1 MDPSFV
7 QNLHNLL
14 LQSTSNDTIQLKA
27 ATARLNKEFYKDP
40 TCIPALASI
49 IANSQEIPVRQLA
62 AIEMRKRVS
71 ANSGSLWLEVP
82 QLNREQLKSQLPEIV
97 LRESNSLVRH
107 STARVIAAIAGIEI
121 PVGGWPRL
129 LPFLHETATSSQVA
143 HREVGI
149 YILYTVLETIVE
161 GFQEHLQSFFKLFEG
176 LLQDPES
183 AEVRVT
189 TVRSLGTI
197 AQYIDMDEKADI
209 KSFQNLLPLMIQV
222 LAQTLEAGDEANA
235 RHLFDVFETLLIL
248 EIPLLSQHIPQL
260 VQFFIQAGSNRN
272 IDSDLRILALNALNW
287 TVQYKKSKIQSNN
300 LAAGILDGLMPI
312 TTEEEPEDIDD
323 DAPARSALRIIDTL
337 ATSLP
342 PTQVFPALRNQ
353 IQQYFSS
360 PDGSHR
366 RGAMLALGVSVEGC
380 SEFMTPLM
388 GQVWPVIEAG
398 LQDSDAGVRR
408 ATCVAVSCLC
418 EWLEDECV
426 SRHTVLVPA
435 IMALVGDSTTQRS
448 ACTALDALLE
458 VLHEVIDQY
467 LPLIMERLSGLLET
481 APSNV
486 KAVVTGAIGS
496 AAHASKTQFTPYFQ
510 ETMHRMQHFLV
521 LTGEGEET
529 ELRGITM
536 DTVGTFAEAVG
547 KDLFRPYYEPLM
559 KQAFQGIELGSARL
573 RECSFLF
580 FGVMASVFGEEFTPS
595 LPAVVP
601 SLIAS
606 LKQEE
611 HGQESQPRESNFPQS
626 ISTTNASIY
635 DLVTVSDAAAFA
647 SGSSPANAIS
657 VEDGAEEVEIDLDKA
672 LEVNS
677 AVAVEKEI
685 AADTLGTLFA
695 ATHENFLPFVEQTVL
710 ELIALL
716 PHYYEGIRKASTDSL
731 LKIVRTFYDLSGQ
744 PEWQP
749 GAGAFRDQPLNQNV
763 KDLIDRTIPEL
774 LEMYEGE
781 DNKGVVSSLCV
792 GLAETINK
800 IGPALLEK
808 CQSFVD
814 VYRRNWLIINCTD
827 YGKLCSIAKEVLEQK
842 AICQQDPDQDADEEA
857 PEDQAEYDS
866 VLISSAGD
874 LVAAMAN
881 ALGADFSSEFST
893 FHPLIAK
900 YYKKNR
906 SLSDRSSAIGC
917 LAEIISGMKG
927 AITPSTEPLL
937 ELLWRAISDPDA
949 EVQSNAAF
957 ATGLLVENSEQDL
970 SPQYIALLGALQPL
984 FNLPAD
990 APAPRLNAR
999 DNACGTV
1006 ARLILRNAAAVPL
1019 AQVLPVLIGALP
1031 LQNDLLEN
1039 RPVFRAVLFLFQ
1051 TQPDVLSPYLDALLR
1066 VFGHVLDPNRPD
1078 QVGDEVRAGLI
1089 GLIGALNAQSPEK
1102 VQQAGLAPFV
1112 PGI

>member
-1 MDPSFV
+1 MDSNFV

-14 LQSTSNDTIQLKA
+14 LQSTTNDTIQLKA
-27 ATARLNKEFYKDP
+27 ATAQLNKEFYKDP
-40 TCIPALASI
+40 ACIPALASVT
-49 IANSQEIPVRQLA
+49 ANSQETPVRQLA

-71 ANSGSLWLEVP
+71 ANSGNLWLQVSQP
-82 QLNREQLKSQLPEIV
+82 DREQLKTQLPQIV
-97 LRESNSLVRH
+97 LRESNALVRH

-121 PVGGWPRL
+121 PAGGWPQL
-129 LPFLHETATSSQVA
+129 LPFLHETATSSQA
-143 HREVGI
+143 ANREVGI

-161 GFQEHLQSFFKLFEG
+161 GFQEHLQSFFKLFES
-176 LLQDPES
+176 LLRDPES
-183 AEVRVT
+183 TEVRVT
-189 TVRSLGTI
+189 TVRCLGTI
-197 AQYIDMDEKADI
+197 AQYIDTDEKADI
-209 KSFQNLLPLMIQV
+209 KSFQNLLPLMIEV
-222 LAQTLEAGDEANA
+222 LAQTLEVGDEANA

-248 EIPLLSQHIPQL
+248 HIPQL

-272 IDSDLRILALNALNW
+272 IDSELRILSLNALNW

-300 LAAGILDGLMPI
+300 LAAAILNGLMPI
-312 TTEEEPEDIDD
+312 TTEEEPEDMDD

-342 PTQVFPALRNQ
+342 PTQVFPALRAQ

-380 SEFMTPLM
+380 SEYMTPLM
-388 GQVWPVIEAG
+388 SQVWPVVEAG

-435 IMALVGDSTTQRS
+435 IMALVADPATQRS

-458 VLHEVIDQY
+458 VLHDVIDQY

-481 APSNV
+481 APLTV

-496 AAHASKTQFTPYFQ
+496 AAHASKDQFTPYFQ

-580 FGVMASVFGEEFTPS
+580 FGVMATVFGEEFAPS
-595 LPAVVP
+595 LSAVVP
-601 SLIAS
+601 SLLTS
-606 LKQEE
+606 LTQEE
-611 HGQESQPRESNFPQS
+611 NGEETQPLR
-626 ISTTNASIY
+626 
-635 DLVTVSDAAAFA
+635 VGDATAFA
-647 SGSSPANAIS
+647 SGSSPANAIP
-657 VEDGAEEVEIDLDKA
+657 VEEGTGGAEEVEIDLDKA

-695 ATHENFLPFVEQTVL
+695 ATRERFLPFVEQTAL

-716 PHYYEGIRKASTDSL
+716 SHYYEGIRKSATDSL
-731 LKIVRTFYDLSGQ
+731 LKIIRTFYDLSGQ
-744 PEWQP
+744 PDWVP
-749 GAGAFRDQPLNQNV
+749 GANVQQPLNQNV
-763 KDLIDRTIPEL
+763 KDLIDRALPEL
-774 LEMYEGE
+774 LEMYGGE
-781 DNKGVVSSLCV
+781 DNKGVVSALCV
-792 GLAETINK
+792 GLAETIHK
-800 IGPALLEK
+800 IGPALIEK
-808 CQSFVD
+808 
-814 VYRRNWLIINCTD
+814 Y
-827 YGKLCSIAKEVLEQK
+827 YHKLCSIAKEILEQK

-881 ALGADFSSEFST
+881 ALGADFAPSFNSFY
-893 FHPLIAK
+893 PLITK
-900 YYKKNR
+900 YYKRSR

-937 ELLWRAISDPDA
+937 ELLWRAVGDPDA

-957 ATGLLVENSEQDL
+957 ATGLLVENSKQDL

-984 FNLPAD
+984 FDLPAD

-999 DNACGTV
+999 DNACGAV
-1006 ARLILRNAAAVPL
+1006 ARLILRNANAVPL
-1019 AQVLPVLIGALP
+1019 PQVLPVLVGALP

-1039 RPVFRAVLFLFQ
+1039 RPVFRAVLYLFQ
-1051 TQPDVLSPYLDALLR
+1051 TQPEILSPYLDGLLR
-1066 VFGHVLDPNRPD
+1066 VFAHVLDPSGPD
-1078 QVGDEVRAGLI
+1078 QIGDEVRGGLI
-1089 GLIGALNAQSPEK
+1089 GLIGALNSQSPEK
-1102 VQQAGLAPFV
+1102 VQQAGLGPFV
-1112 PGI
+1112 PGA

>member
-1 MDPSFV
+1 MDPNFV

-27 ATARLNKEFYKDP
+27 ATAQLNKEFYKDP
-40 TCIPALASI
+40 SCIPALASI

-82 QLNREQLKSQLPEIV
+82 QVNREQLKSQLPEVV
-97 LRESNSLVRH
+97 LHESNALVRH
-107 STARVIAAIAGIEI
+107 STARGIEI

-161 GFQEHLQSFFKLFEG
+161 GFQEHLQAFFKLFEG
-176 LLQDPES
+176 LLRDPES

-197 AQYIDMDEKADI
+197 AQYIDTDEKADI

-323 DAPARSALRIIDTL
+323 DAPARVGLCRPNAFPPCAFIDTL

-360 PDGSHR
+360 PDAAHR

-435 IMALVGDSTTQRS
+435 IMGLVGDSTTQRS

-458 VLHEVIDQY
+458 VLHDVIDQY
-467 LPLIMERLSGLLET
+467 LPLIMDRLSGLLET

-580 FGVMASVFGEEFTPS
+580 FGVMASVFGEEFAPS

-611 HGQESQPRESNFPQS
+611 HGQESLP
-626 ISTTNASIY
+626 
-635 DLVTVSDAAAFA
+635 LTVSDVTAFA
-647 SGSSPANAIS
+647 SGTSPANAIS
-657 VEDGAEEVEIDLDKA
+657 VEDGAAASEEVEIDLDKA

-695 ATHENFLPFVEQTVL
+695 ATHEQFLPFVEQTVL
-710 ELIALL
+710 ELITLL
-716 PHYYEGIRKASTDSL
+716 PHYYEGIRKSATDSL

-763 KDLIDRTIPEL
+763 KDLIDRVIPEL

-808 CQSFVD
+808 CQSF
-814 VYRRNWLIINCTD
+814 
-827 YGKLCSIAKEVLEQK
+827 LCSIAKEVLEQK

-881 ALGADFSSEFST
+881 ALGADFASEFAT

-999 DNACGTV
+999 DNACGAV
-1006 ARLILRNAAAVPL
+1006 ARLILRNAGAVPL
-1019 AQVLPVLIGALP
+1019 TQVLPVLIGALP

-1051 TQPDVLSPYLDALLR
+1051 AQPDVLSPYLDALLR

-1089 GLIGALNAQSPEK
+1089 RLIGALNAQSPEK
-1102 VQQAGLAPFV
+1102 VQQAGLSPFV